1 MSEETTLRERRKRE
15 TRDRIQAAARKL
27 ITERGF
33 EGTTMRGLARE
44 AGVGVGTIALH
55 FSDKT
60 SLLFSTF
67 FDEIG
72 AVSQRAVSTAPR
84 DGSLRAIFLHLLRVM
99 YGYYGEHTLFLR
111 SVVKEA
117 LFATGEWRARFD
129 CQLVEVVGQV
139 AELIEARKATGE
151 VRRGA
156 SGADVAMVCWALY
169 ANGLIDGLNRE
180 TFDAEAQVA
189 RVAPLLDV
197 VLVGVLAEPSQGG
210 EHG

>member
-55 FSDKT
+55 
-60 SLLFSTF
+60 F

-117 LFATGEWRARFD
+117 LFATGEWRVRFD

-156 SGADVAMVCWALY
+156 SGADVARVCWALY